1 MGGWEGDETRCEE
14 GETEK
19 KKTHPADRGGG
30 GCRSPLCVCA
40 GQPSRGTEEGRMW
53 PDKME
58 RERSVRKKRKLERGV
73 EEEIFSAASS
83 GFVEW
88 IVRTST

>member
-1 MGGWEGDETRCEE
+1 MRCEE
-14 GETEK
+14 GEKEK

-30 GCRSPLCVCA
+30 GCRSPLCVSA
-40 GQPSRGTEEGRMW
+40 PVSLAQEERLW

-58 RERSVRKKRKLERGV
+58 RERSARKIECWRKKA
-73 EEEIFSAASS
+73 EEDFSAASS

-88 IVRTST
+88 IEGTST